1 MAAGDEEMGMLA
13 QAVAASGTR
22 AWWREPRRWL
32 VLAALLLAFC
42 FLGNRGLYDPDEGRY
57 TNVALTMLDN
67 GDWVDPQRNADTG
80 HWTKPPLTYWAI
92 AASASVL
99 GEDAFA
105 VRLPMALSF
114 LACIGLCAASA
125 RRLAP
130 GRENLAALA
139 YMTMLMPFG
148 ASQLVTT
155 DFLLAAFQALAMFA
169 FVRARFDESGPGHW
183 PWLMSA
189 AFALAFL
196 TKGPPALLPLLAV
209 LACAWLAPSPRP
221 MSRLQLFGG
230 VLLFLAIAL
239 PWFVVV
245 AMSHQGLLAYFLGS
259 EVVAR
264 VATNDF
270 ARHGEWYGWAEVYIP
285 TLLLG
290 SLPWTLRVVAWARG
304 LPAAF
309 ARWRDRA
316 ARQAEAEALLLAS
329 WVLLPLAVFCI
340 ARSRLPLYLLPLFV
354 PLALVVARQS
364 GSGEK
369 GWLDW
374 RVLALWFCALLG
386 LRIAAANYP
395 SDQDA
400 SAWAKQIVAVAPAQ
414 VREVVFVEDMPRYG
428 LHLYLD
434 AEVETLSL
442 DELADQPRFNPEYDE
457 SLATEIAESAD
468 NPGVVYVTKKK
479 RWDVVRQHVSRL
491 GFRAV
496 PRGEPFHGRILFV
509 VARPD

>member
-1 MAAGDEEMGMLA
+1 MSA
-13 QAVAASGTR
+13 QVLENPGTR
-22 AWWREPRRWL
+22 AGWREPRRWL

-42 FLGNRGLYDPDEGRY
+42 FLGSRGLYDPDEGRY
-57 TNVALTMLDN
+57 TNVALTMLDS
-67 GDWVDPQRNADTG
+67 GDWIDPRRNDDTG

-92 AASASVL
+92 AASVSAF
-99 GEDAFA
+99 GQNAFA
-105 VRLPMALSF
+105 ARLPMALSF

-169 FVRARFDESGPGHW
+169 FVRARFDEAGPGRW

-209 LACAWLAPSPRP
+209 LGCAWLAPSPRP
-221 MSRLQLFGG
+221 IPRLQLLGS

-239 PWFVVV
+239 PWFAMV
-245 AMSHQGLLAYFLGS
+245 AWRHEGLLGYFLGS

-264 VATNDF
+264 VASNNF

-290 SLPWTLRVVAWARG
+290 TLPWTLRVIAWARG

-309 ARWRDRA
+309 RRWRDRA
-316 ARQAEAEALLLAS
+316 ARQAEAQALLLAL
-329 WVLLPLAVFCI
+329 WVLLPLVVFCI

-364 GSGEK
+364 ADGEK

-374 RVLALWFCALLG
+374 RVLAFWFCALLA
-386 LRIAAANYP
+386 LRIGAAHYK

-400 SAWAKQIVAVAPAQ
+400 SAWAKQVVAVAPAA

-434 AEVETLSL
+434 TEVEALSL
-442 DELADQPRFNPEYDE
+442 DELANQPKFNPEFDE

-468 NPGVVYVTKKK
+468 NPSVVYITKKK
-479 RWDVVRQHVSRL
+479 SWDKVRQRVATL

-496 PRGEPFHGRILFV
+496 PRGEPFHGRIIFV

>member
-1 MAAGDEEMGMLA
+1 MSA
-13 QAVAASGTR
+13 QAVEASGTR
-22 AWWREPRRWL
+22 AGWREPRRWL
-32 VLAALLLAFC
+32 AVAALLLAFC
-42 FLGNRGLYDPDEGRY
+42 CLGSRGLYDPDEGRY

-67 GDWVDPQRNADTG
+67 GDWIDPQRNADTG

-92 AASASVL
+92 AASVSAF
-99 GEDAFA
+99 GENAFA
-105 VRLPMALSF
+105 ARLPMALSF

-130 GRENLAALA
+130 GRESVAALA

-155 DFLLAAFQALAMFA
+155 DFLLAAWQALAMFA
-169 FVRARFDESGPGHW
+169 FVRARFDEAGPGRW
-183 PWLMSA
+183 PWLMFA

-209 LACAWLAPSPRP
+209 VGCAWLAPSPRP
-221 MSRLQLFGG
+221 MSGLQLFGG

-245 AMSHQGLLAYFLGS
+245 SLRHEGLLAYFLGA

-264 VATNDF
+264 VASNDF

-290 SLPWTLRVVAWARG
+290 TLPWTGRVLAWARG

-309 ARWRDRA
+309 ARWRDAA
-316 ARQAEAEALLLAS
+316 ARQAEAPALLLAL
-329 WVLLPLAVFCI
+329 WVLLPLLVFCI

-364 GSGEK
+364 AEGVQ

-374 RVLALWFCALLG
+374 RVLALWLCVLVG
-386 LRIAAANYP
+386 LRVGAALYP

-400 SAWAKQIVAVAPAQ
+400 SAWAKKIVAVAPAP

-442 DELADQPRFNPEYDE
+442 DELANQPKFNPEYDE

-479 RWDVVRQHVSRL
+479 TWAVVQQHVSRL

-496 PRGEPFHGRILFV
+496 PRGEAFHGRIIFV
-509 VARPD
+509 VARP